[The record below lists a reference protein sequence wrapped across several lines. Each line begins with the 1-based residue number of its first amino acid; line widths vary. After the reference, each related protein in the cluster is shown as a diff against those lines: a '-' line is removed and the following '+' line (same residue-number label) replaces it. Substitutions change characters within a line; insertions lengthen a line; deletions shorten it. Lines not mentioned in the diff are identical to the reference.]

1 MIRRFAR
8 PYARAIMDLAKTPQ
22 AAAAVRD
29 ELARFEEMRAGAP
42 DLQEVYANPGIEGD
56 VKRQITR
63 AIAGKLSM
71 GELSSRVLEILIQNH
86 RINGLGSIVEALAE
100 MIRQAT
106 GTLAADVR
114 AAHPLSDEEKA
125 TLARTL
131 EAKFGR
137 KVEVTVTTDPALL
150 GGFIAKV
157 GSEVYDASVS
167 GKITRFRDSLI

>member
-8 PYARAIMDLAKTPQ
+8 PYARAIMDIAKTPQ
-22 AAAAVRD
+22 VAAAVRD
-29 ELARFEEMRAGAP
+29 ELARFEQVRAAAK
-42 DLQEVYANPGIEGD
+42 DLQEVYANPGIAAD
-56 VKRQITR
+56 AKRKITR
-63 AIAGKLSM
+63 TITQKLSM

-86 RINGLGSIVEALAE
+86 RINDLGSIVEGLAE

-114 AAHPLSDEEKA
+114 AAHPLSDEERA
-125 TLARTL
+125 SLARTL

-167 GKITRFRDSLI
+167 GKINRFRESLI